1 MFKNLLRELKS
12 LKIKIKRYIFIRSI
26 KKYIK
31 NKKRYE
37 NKNK

>member
-12 LKIKIKRYIFIRSI
+12 LKIKIKRYLLIRSI
-26 KKYIK
+26 NKYIK